1 MYKVVEFFHDLQ
13 DGGHAYNPGDTFP
26 RDGVKVSDE
35 RIAELAGYANR
46 RGMKLIEKVEKVE
59 KAEKAEKAVPK
70 KRTRK

>member
-13 DGGHAYNPGDTFP
+13 DSGHAYNPGDTFP

-59 KAEKAEKAVPK
+59 KAEKAEKVVPK

>member
-13 DGGHAYNPGDTFP
+13 DGGHAYHPGDTFP

>member
-13 DGGHAYNPGDTFP
+13 DGGHAYKPGDTFP
-26 RDGVKVSDE
+26 RDGVNVSDE
-35 RIAELAGYANR
+35 RIAELSGFANR

-59 KAEKAEKAVPK
+59 KAEKAEKVVPK